1 MNQPQNSAL
10 IQWSFRLAVLFLLV
24 LPLSIVATRLNII
37 HFSMGLAASALA
49 CLGALLIMLLGITA
63 WLLPKFRSQRRQ
75 SLNIILVTLG
85 PVLIAINALT
95 GAGDKPAIHDIS
107 TDIAN
112 PPAFV
117 EALKQRGTDSNP
129 LQRDQK
135 LDQLQQQAYPL
146 LAPIKTSL
154 TPMQAYEKALS
165 VAGGLGWDI
174 YGNNPEIGLIEA
186 VDTTLLYGFKDDI
199 AIRIES
205 RLGTT
210 HVDLRSVSRVGVGDL
225 GANAARIQA
234 FIKAFN

>member
-1 MNQPQNSAL
+1 MNQPQSSAL
-10 IQWSFRLAVLFLLV
+10 IQWSFRLAILFLLV
-24 LPLSIVATRLNII
+24 LPLSIIATRLNII

-75 SLNIILVTLG
+75 SLNIILATLA
-85 PVLIAINALT
+85 PVLIAVNAMT

-107 TDIAN
+107 TDIVN

-117 EALKQRGTDSNP
+117 EGLKQRGTGSNP
-129 LQRDQK
+129 LQRDEQVNE
-135 LDQLQQQAYPL
+135 LQQQAYPL
-146 LAPIKTSL
+146 LAPIKTALSPL
-154 TPMQAYEKALS
+154 QAFEKAQS
-165 VAGGLGWDI
+165 VATDLGWEI
-174 YGNNPEIGLIEA
+174 YGKNPETGLIEA

-210 HVDLRSVSRVGVGDL
+210 QVDLRSVSRVGVGDL
-225 GANAARIQA
+225 GANAARIEA